1 MEEKKDGRK
10 ERRNE
15 VGGKKIKVEKQEE
28 MKEERREGKIRKG
41 KKKGRKLEME
51 KQENKA
57 KS

>member
-1 MEEKKDGRK
+1 
-10 ERRNE
+10 
-15 VGGKKIKVEKQEE
+15 
-28 MKEERREGKIRKG
+28 MKEERREGRIRKG